1 MLTLDATRP
10 PERLAAEIAEAWDE
24 GRRMKIGITC
34 YPTYG
39 GSGAVA
45 TELGL
50 ELARRGHEVHF
61 ITYDSPFRL
70 HGYAERIYFH
80 QVETRMGRYPLFD
93 HFPYT
98 LALASKQHEV
108 VLREGLEMLHVHY
121 AIPHATTAY
130 LAREM
135 LKGERPLRVI
145 TTLHG
150 TDITLVGQESSFY
163 AITKFSIEQSDEVT
177 AVSDYLRDET
187 YRAFGCVSCDVR
199 VIPNFVN
206 LARVPARRSPVR
218 ASTLAPEG
226 TKVITHVSNFREVK
240 RVKDVVRVFARIRR
254 AMPATLVM
262 VGDGPDRVD
271 AENEA
276 RELGVA
282 EDVRFLGRLDS
293 VASLLQASD
302 LFLLPSQTESFGL
315 AALEAMA
322 CGVAGRGHPR
332 RRPARGG
339 GRRRERHPRAGR
351 LGRGDGPPRDR
362 AAARS
367 RRAMPPCARPPS
379 PRRRSSPPTASCR
392 CTRRCTEE
400 VARGERAD
408 VAELLPRR
416 RCWAWSRA
424 SPNSSPCRPPGT
436 SSSRATG
443 WARPATRPRPSTS
456 SSSSA
461 PSWPSSGSTARG

>member
-1 MLTLDATRP
+1 MR
-10 PERLAAEIAEAWDE
+10 
-24 GRRMKIGITC
+24 IGITC

-50 ELARRGHEVHF
+50 DLARRGHQVHF

-70 HGYAERIYFH
+70 RGYSERVFFH

-108 VLREGLEMLHVHY
+108 VLREQLDLLHVHY

-135 LKGERPLRVI
+135 LDGERSLRVI

-163 AITKFSIEQSDEVT
+163 AITKFSIEQSDGVT
-177 AVSDYLRDET
+177 AVSSYLRDET

-206 LARVPARRSPVR
+206 LQEYRPSEPGHR
-218 ASTLAPEG
+218 TQIAPG
-226 TKVITHVSNFREVK
+226 GHKVVTHVSNFREVK

-262 VGDGPDRVD
+262 IGDGPERVD
-271 AENEA
+271 AESEA
-276 RELGVA
+276 RELGVSP
-282 EDVRFLGRLDS
+282 DVRFLGRLDS
-293 VASLLQASD
+293 VASVLQASD
-302 LFLLPSQTESFGL
+302 LFILPSQTESFGL

-322 CGVAGRGHPR
+322 CGAPVVASR
-332 RRPARGG
+332 AGG
-339 GRRRERHPRAGR
+339 LTEVIDDGVNGILEPVGSVEAMGRRAVELLRDPERQAAM
-351 LGRGDGPPRDR
+351 R
-362 AAARS
+362 AAAIAKAQDFSADRIVPMYE
-367 RRAMPPCARPPS
+367 AFYQ
-379 PRRRSSPPTASCR
+379 
-392 CTRRCTEE
+392 E
-400 VARGERAD
+400 VLA
-408 VAELLPRR
+408 
-416 RCWAWSRA
+416 
-424 SPNSSPCRPPGT
+424 
-436 SSSRATG
+436 
-443 WARPATRPRPSTS
+443 
-456 SSSSA
+456 
-461 PSWPSSGSTARG
+461 

>member
-1 MLTLDATRP
+1 
-10 PERLAAEIAEAWDE
+10 
-24 GRRMKIGITC
+24 MKIGITC

-70 HGYAERIYFH
+70 RGYSERVFFH

-108 VLREGLEMLHVHY
+108 VLREELDLLHVHY

-135 LKGERPLRVI
+135 LKGERSLRVI

-150 TDITLVGQESSFY
+150 TDITLVGQEASFY
-163 AITKFSIEQSDEVT
+163 AITKFSIERSDGVT
-177 AVSDYLRDET
+177 AVSNYLRHET
-187 YRAFGCVSCDVR
+187 YRAFGCGSCDIR
-199 VIPNFVN
+199 VVPNFVN
-206 LARVPARRSPVR
+206 LKEYRPGDPGCRGTV
-218 ASTLAPEG
+218 APEDH
-226 TKVITHVSNFREVK
+226 KVITHISNFREVK
-240 RVKDVVRVFARIRR
+240 RVKDVIRVFARIRR

-262 VGDGPDRVD
+262 IGDGPERMD

-276 RELGVA
+276 RDLAVTD
-282 EDVRFLGRLDS
+282 DVRFLGRLDS

-302 LFLLPSQTESFGL
+302 LFILPSQTESFGL

-322 CGVAGRGHPR
+322 CGSPVIASRAGGLPEVIDDRVNGILEPVGSVE
-332 RRPARGG
+332 AM
-339 GRRRERHPRAGR
+339 GRLAVELLRDPERHAAM
-351 LGRGDGPPRDR
+351 R
-362 AAARS
+362 AAAIAKAEQFSADRIVPMYE
-367 RRAMPPCARPPS
+367 AYYQ
-379 PRRRSSPPTASCR
+379 
-392 CTRRCTEE
+392 E
-400 VARGERAD
+400 VLA
-408 VAELLPRR
+408 
-416 RCWAWSRA
+416 
-424 SPNSSPCRPPGT
+424 
-436 SSSRATG
+436 
-443 WARPATRPRPSTS
+443 
-456 SSSSA
+456 
-461 PSWPSSGSTARG
+461 

>member
-1 MLTLDATRP
+1 
-10 PERLAAEIAEAWDE
+10 
-24 GRRMKIGITC
+24 MKIGITC

-50 ELARRGHEVHF
+50 DLARRGQQVHF

-70 HGYAERIYFH
+70 RGYSERVFFH

-108 VLREGLEMLHVHY
+108 VLREQLDLLHVHY

-130 LAREM
+130 LARQM
-135 LKGERPLRVI
+135 LDGERSLRVI

-163 AITKFSIEQSDEVT
+163 AITKFSIEQSNGVT
-177 AVSDYLRDET
+177 AVSSYLRDET
-187 YRAFGCVSCDVR
+187 YRAFGCVSCDIR

-206 LARVPARRSPVR
+206 LQEYRPSEPGCR
-218 ASTLAPEG
+218 AQIAPG
-226 TKVITHVSNFREVK
+226 GHKVITHVSNFREVK

-262 VGDGPDRVD
+262 IGDGPERVD

-276 RELGVA
+276 RELGVSQ
-282 EDVRFLGRLDS
+282 DVRFLGRLDS
-293 VASLLQASD
+293 VASVLQASD
-302 LFLLPSQTESFGL
+302 LFILPSQTESFGL

-322 CGVAGRGHPR
+322 CGAPVVASR
-332 RRPARGG
+332 AGG
-339 GRRRERHPRAGR
+339 LTEVIDDEVNGILEPVGSVEAMGRRAVELLWDPERHAAM
-351 LGRGDGPPRDR
+351 R
-362 AAARS
+362 AAAIAKAQDFS
-367 RRAMPPCARPPS
+367 ADLIVPMYEAFYQ
-379 PRRRSSPPTASCR
+379 
-392 CTRRCTEE
+392 E
-400 VARGERAD
+400 VLA
-408 VAELLPRR
+408 
-416 RCWAWSRA
+416 
-424 SPNSSPCRPPGT
+424 
-436 SSSRATG
+436 
-443 WARPATRPRPSTS
+443 
-456 SSSSA
+456 
-461 PSWPSSGSTARG
+461 

>member
-1 MLTLDATRP
+1 
-10 PERLAAEIAEAWDE
+10 
-24 GRRMKIGITC
+24 MKIGITC

-70 HGYAERIYFH
+70 RGYTERVFFH

-108 VLREGLEMLHVHY
+108 VLREELDLLHVHY

-135 LKGERPLRVI
+135 LKPEHSLRVI

-163 AITKFSIEQSDEVT
+163 AITKFSIEQSDGVT
-177 AVSDYLRDET
+177 AVSNYLKDET
-187 YRAFGCVSCDVR
+187 YRAFGCGSCDVR

-206 LARVPARRSPVR
+206 LQEYRPGEAGCRGSV
-218 ASTLAPEG
+218 APEG
-226 TKVITHVSNFREVK
+226 HKVITHVSNFREVK

-262 VGDGPDRVD
+262 IGDGPERVD

-276 RELGVA
+276 RDLAVTD
-282 EDVRFLGRLDS
+282 DVRFLGRLDS

-302 LFLLPSQTESFGL
+302 LFILPSQTESFGL

-322 CGVAGRGHPR
+322 CGAPVVATR
-332 RRPARGG
+332 AGG
-339 GRRRERHPRAGR
+339 LPEVIDDGINGILEPVGSVEAMGRRAVELLRDPDRHAAM
-351 LGRGDGPPRDR
+351 R
-362 AAARS
+362 AAAIAKAEQFSANGIVPMYEAYYR
-367 RRAMPPCARPPS
+367 
-379 PRRRSSPPTASCR
+379 
-392 CTRRCTEE
+392 E
-400 VARGERAD
+400 VLG
-408 VAELLPRR
+408 
-416 RCWAWSRA
+416 
-424 SPNSSPCRPPGT
+424 
-436 SSSRATG
+436 
-443 WARPATRPRPSTS
+443 
-456 SSSSA
+456 
-461 PSWPSSGSTARG
+461 

>member
-1 MLTLDATRP
+1 
-10 PERLAAEIAEAWDE
+10 
-24 GRRMKIGITC
+24 MKIGITC

-70 HGYAERIYFH
+70 RGYSERVYFH

-108 VLREGLEMLHVHY
+108 VLREELDLLHVHY

-135 LKGERPLRVI
+135 LKRERPVRVI

-163 AITKFSIEQSDEVT
+163 AITKFSIEQSDGVT
-177 AVSDYLRDET
+177 AVSNYLRDET
-187 YRAFGCVSCDVR
+187 YRAFGCGHCDVR
-199 VIPNFVN
+199 MVPNFVN
-206 LARVPARRSPVR
+206 LQEYRPAQPGCRGTV
-218 ASTLAPEG
+218 APEG
-226 TKVITHVSNFREVK
+226 HKVITHVSNFREVK
-240 RVKDVVRVFARIRR
+240 RVKDVVRVFARVRR

-262 VGDGPDRVD
+262 IGDGPERVD

-276 RELGVA
+276 RDLAVS

-302 LFLLPSQTESFGL
+302 LFILPSQTESFGL

-322 CGVAGRGHPR
+322 CGAPVVASR
-332 RRPARGG
+332 AGG
-339 GRRRERHPRAGR
+339 LPEVIDDGVDGILEPVGSVEAMGRRAVELLRDPGRHATM
-351 LGRGDGPPRDR
+351 R
-362 AAARS
+362 AAAIAKAEQFSADRIVPMYES
-367 RRAMPPCARPPS
+367 FYQ
-379 PRRRSSPPTASCR
+379 
-392 CTRRCTEE
+392 E
-400 VARGERAD
+400 VLA
-408 VAELLPRR
+408 
-416 RCWAWSRA
+416 
-424 SPNSSPCRPPGT
+424 
-436 SSSRATG
+436 
-443 WARPATRPRPSTS
+443 
-456 SSSSA
+456 
-461 PSWPSSGSTARG
+461 

>member
-1 MLTLDATRP
+1 
-10 PERLAAEIAEAWDE
+10 
-24 GRRMKIGITC
+24 MKIGITC

-50 ELARRGHEVHF
+50 ELARRGHQVHF

-70 HGYAERIYFH
+70 RGYSERVFFH

-108 VLREGLEMLHVHY
+108 VLREHLDLLHVHY

-135 LKGERPLRVI
+135 LDAERSLRFI

-163 AITKFSIEQSDEVT
+163 AITKFSIEQSDGVT
-177 AVSDYLRDET
+177 AVSSYLHDET

-206 LARVPARRSPVR
+206 LQEYRPSEPGCRSQIAPA
-218 ASTLAPEG
+218 G
-226 TKVITHVSNFREVK
+226 HKVITHVSNFREVK

-262 VGDGPDRVD
+262 IGDGPERVD
-271 AENEA
+271 AENES
-276 RELGVA
+276 RDLGVSQ
-282 EDVRFLGRLDS
+282 DVRFLGRLDS

-302 LFLLPSQTESFGL
+302 LFILPSQTESFGL

-322 CGVAGRGHPR
+322 CGSPVVATR
-332 RRPARGG
+332 AGG
-339 GRRRERHPRAGR
+339 LTEVIDDGLNGILEPVGSVEAMGRRAVELLRDPERHAAM
-351 LGRGDGPPRDR
+351 R
-362 AAARS
+362 AAAIAKAQEFSADRVVP
-367 RRAMPPCARPPS
+367 MYEEFY
-379 PRRRSSPPTASCR
+379 
-392 CTRRCTEE
+392 EE
-400 VARGERAD
+400 VLA
-408 VAELLPRR
+408 
-416 RCWAWSRA
+416 
-424 SPNSSPCRPPGT
+424 
-436 SSSRATG
+436 
-443 WARPATRPRPSTS
+443 
-456 SSSSA
+456 
-461 PSWPSSGSTARG
+461 

>member
-1 MLTLDATRP
+1 
-10 PERLAAEIAEAWDE
+10 
-24 GRRMKIGITC
+24 MKIGITC

-50 ELARRGHEVHF
+50 ELARRGHEIHF

-70 HGYAERIYFH
+70 RGYTERVFFH

-108 VLREGLEMLHVHY
+108 VLREELDLLHVHY

-135 LKGERPLRVI
+135 LKHERPVRVI

-163 AITKFSIEQSDEVT
+163 GITKFSIEQSDGVT
-177 AVSDYLRDET
+177 AVSNYLRDET
-187 YRAFGCVSCDVR
+187 YRAFGCGSCDVR

-206 LARVPARRSPVR
+206 LQEYRPGEPGFRGSV
-218 ASTLAPEG
+218 APEG
-226 TKVITHVSNFREVK
+226 HKVITHVSNFREVK
-240 RVKDVVRVFARIRR
+240 RVKDVVRVFARVRR

-262 VGDGPDRVD
+262 IGDGPERVD

-276 RELGVA
+276 RDLAVTD
-282 EDVRFLGRLDS
+282 DVRFLGRLDS

-302 LFLLPSQTESFGL
+302 LFILPSQTESFGL

-322 CGVAGRGHPR
+322 CGAPVVASR
-332 RRPARGG
+332 AGG
-339 GRRRERHPRAGR
+339 LPEVIDDGTNGILEPVGSVEAMGRRAVELLRDPERHAAM
-351 LGRGDGPPRDR
+351 R
-362 AAARS
+362 AAALAKAEQFS
-367 RRAMPPCARPPS
+367 
-379 PRRRSSPPTASCR
+379 ASKVVPMY
-392 CTRRCTEE
+392 EAFYQE
-400 VARGERAD
+400 VLA
-408 VAELLPRR
+408 
-416 RCWAWSRA
+416 
-424 SPNSSPCRPPGT
+424 
-436 SSSRATG
+436 
-443 WARPATRPRPSTS
+443 
-456 SSSSA
+456 
-461 PSWPSSGSTARG
+461 

>member
-1 MLTLDATRP
+1 
-10 PERLAAEIAEAWDE
+10 
-24 GRRMKIGITC
+24 MKIGITC

-108 VLREGLEMLHVHY
+108 VLREGLEILHVHY

-130 LAREM
+130 LARQM
-135 LKGERPLRVI
+135 LAGERRLRVI

-177 AVSDYLRDET
+177 AVSAYLRDET
-187 YRAFGCVSCDVR
+187 YRAFGCVSCDVK

-206 LARVPARRSPVR
+206 LAEYHPAEPGARN
-218 ASTLAPEG
+218 TLAPEG
-226 TKVITHVSNFREVK
+226 TRVITHVSNFREVK
-240 RVKDVVRVFARIRR
+240 RVKDVVRVFARIQR
-254 AMPATLVM
+254 ALPAVLVM
-262 VGDGPDRVD
+262 VGDGPERVD

-282 EDVRFLGRLDS
+282 QDVRFLGRLDP

-322 CGVAGRGHPR
+322 CGAPVVATRAGGLPEVVDDGVNGILEPVGSVEAMGRR
-332 RRPARGG
+332 AIELLRDPAR
-339 GRRRERHPRAGR
+339 HTAM
-351 LGRGDGPPRDR
+351 R
-362 AAARS
+362 AAAV
-367 RRAMPPCARPPS
+367 AKAREFSADRVVPMYE
-379 PRRRSSPPTASCR
+379 ALYH
-392 CTRRCTEE
+392 E
-400 VARGERAD
+400 VLR
-408 VAELLPRR
+408 
-416 RCWAWSRA
+416 
-424 SPNSSPCRPPGT
+424 
-436 SSSRATG
+436 
-443 WARPATRPRPSTS
+443 
-456 SSSSA
+456 
-461 PSWPSSGSTARG
+461 

>member
-1 MLTLDATRP
+1 
-10 PERLAAEIAEAWDE
+10 
-24 GRRMKIGITC
+24 MKIGITC

-70 HGYAERIYFH
+70 RGYTERVFFH
-80 QVETRMGRYPLFD
+80 QVDTRMGRYPLFD

-108 VLREGLEMLHVHY
+108 VLGEELDLLHVHY

-135 LKGERPLRVI
+135 LKRDRPVQVI

-150 TDITLVGQESSFY
+150 TDITLVGQEASFY
-163 AITKFSIEQSDEVT
+163 AITKFSIEQSDGVT
-177 AVSDYLRDET
+177 AVSNYLRDET
-187 YRAFGCVSCDVR
+187 YRAFGCGMCDIR
-199 VIPNFVN
+199 VVPNFVN
-206 LARVPARRSPVR
+206 LQEYRPGEPGCRGKV
-218 ASTLAPEG
+218 APEG
-226 TKVITHVSNFREVK
+226 HKVISHVSNFREVK
-240 RVKDVVRVFARIRR
+240 RVKDVIRVFARVRR

-262 VGDGPDRVD
+262 IGDGPERVD

-276 RELGVA
+276 RDLAVM

-302 LFLLPSQTESFGL
+302 LFILPSQTESFGL

-322 CGVAGRGHPR
+322 CGAPVVATR
-332 RRPARGG
+332 AGG
-339 GRRRERHPRAGR
+339 LPEVIDDGVNGILEPVGSVEAMGRRAVE
-351 LGRGDGPPRDR
+351 LLRDPEKYAAMR
-362 AAARS
+362 AAAVAKAEQFS
-367 RRAMPPCARPPS
+367 ANNIVPLYEAFYG
-379 PRRRSSPPTASCR
+379 
-392 CTRRCTEE
+392 E
-400 VARGERAD
+400 VLG
-408 VAELLPRR
+408 
-416 RCWAWSRA
+416 
-424 SPNSSPCRPPGT
+424 
-436 SSSRATG
+436 
-443 WARPATRPRPSTS
+443 
-456 SSSSA
+456 
-461 PSWPSSGSTARG
+461 